1 MSQIDT
7 LDESTARREFQKAV
21 KEFGYSRVKIELVN
35 VDGGCPV
42 YRITIES

>member
-21 KEFGYSRVKIELVN
+21 KEFGYSLVKIELIP

-42 YRITIES
+42 YRITINA